1 MKTYGNSIQL
11 NQLKDIS
18 RIVSIRP
25 ATTSDIRKAE
35 KKLIKADKV
44 MEFYKIKTY

>member
-1 MKTYGNSIQL
+1 MKTYGNAIQL
-11 NQLKDIS
+11 NKLCDIS

-25 ATTSDIRKAE
+25 ATPADIRKAV
-35 KKLIKADKV
+35 KKLDKAVKV

>member
-1 MKTYGNSIQL
+1 MNTYGNAIQL

-25 ATTSDIRKAE
+25 ATPAEIRKAE
-35 KKLIKADKV
+35 KKLVKADKV